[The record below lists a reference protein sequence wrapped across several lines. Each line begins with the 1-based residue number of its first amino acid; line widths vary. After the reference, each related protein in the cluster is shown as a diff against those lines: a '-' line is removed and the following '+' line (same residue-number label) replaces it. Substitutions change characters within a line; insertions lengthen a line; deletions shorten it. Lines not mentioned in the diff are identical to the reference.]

1 MNDNIHVTIMPGAV
15 YNANVEQQNVFPALS
30 RVENH
35 YAQCAPQA
43 EDHTREQTRR
53 EAEAAGL
60 RPCVTHPDKADS
72 VIALLHKLA
81 DRQSQ
86 PKDIAMP
93 VRAAMDAGAIRRPTW
108 GQFCAEFG
116 EGKISSKSLFTK
128 YTSTDY
134 RYEGQAFWHTKQ
146 MFTDILE
153 S

>member
-1 MNDNIHVTIMPGAV
+1 MNDNIHITIMPGAT
-15 YNANVEQQNVFPALS
+15 YNANVEQQNIFPALS
-30 RVENH
+30 RVDCH
-35 YAQCAPQA
+35 YAQRTPGTEGGAQA
-43 EDHTREQTRR
+43 QPRR
-53 EAEAAGL
+53 GGGL
-60 RPCVTHPDKADS
+60 STCVTRPDKADA
-72 VIALLHKLA
+72 VIALLHELA

-93 VRAAMDAGAIRRPTW
+93 VRAAMDAGAITRPTW

-134 RYEGQAFWHTKQ
+134 RYVGQAFWHTKQ